1 MQWSKAETD
10 LANPAGGAWGMLP
23 ARMRVLNVT
32 TRQRTGA
39 WLAEALAADGATEV
53 QLEEAIGAATG
64 LMRLR
69 DEIFDA
75 VLVCHQP
82 GQLDALELV
91 EAVRGGGNDEAIVV
105 LGNSP
110 IEEMDAVCYEAG
122 ADGYLCMHS
131 VSTRSLIWTIARAT
145 ERAALLRANRQLAEA
160 ERQRLEAEHQAAT
173 RLLDEQRAILG
184 EAVIDPLSGN
194 AAADQNHSL
203 PADLVAH
210 YRELLRAHAMMGS
223 GSLSGE
229 LRDLA
234 EMFCGARMSS
244 EQALALHLEA
254 LTGVVRALGNRSARH
269 VINRANVVAL
279 ELLVQLAE
287 AYRQRYLDR
296 EIPPKQLSLPS
307 FA

>member
-1 MQWSKAETD
+1 MQWTTSETD
-10 LANPAGGAWGMLP
+10 FTASTGGAWGILP
-23 ARMRVLNVT
+23 ARLRVLHVT

-53 QLEEAIGAATG
+53 QLDEAVGAAAG
-64 LMRLR
+64 LMRLG

-91 EAVRGGGNDEAIVV
+91 EAVRGGGGDEAVVV

-110 IEEMDAVCYEAG
+110 IDAMDAVCYEAG
-122 ADGYLCMHS
+122 ADGYVCLHS

-145 ERAALLRANRQLAEA
+145 ERAALIRTNRQFAEA

-173 RLLDEQRAILG
+173 RLLDDQRSIFGDA
-184 EAVIDPLSGN
+184 AVDPAVGN
-194 AAADQNHSL
+194 AAADENHLL

-229 LRDLA
+229 LQDLA
-234 EMFCGARMSS
+234 EMFCGARMSA

-254 LTGVVRALGNRSARH
+254 LTGVVRSLGNRSARH
-269 VINRANVVAL
+269 VINRANVMAL

-287 AYRQRYLDR
+287 AYRRRYLDR
-296 EIPPKQLSLPS
+296 EVPPKQLSLPS
-307 FA
+307 FG